1 MEGGFKM
8 KEKYIKFYQNFHKA
22 FDGKSNHC
30 SEIIQ
35 EDQFSILGIS
45 REQRLQTVFPDMLD
59 FLQRHREEFREKE
72 RNA

>member
-30 SEIIQ
+30 INSVSDCGIIQ
-35 EDQFSILGIS
+35 NSE
-45 REQRLQTVFPDMLD
+45 
-59 FLQRHREEFREKE
+59 
-72 RNA
+72 